1 MNKTNINT
9 ITEIY
14 RFDVLVIGSGHAG
27 YEAALASAR
36 IGSKTLMI
44 TINLD
49 SIALMPCNCAIGGQG
64 RGQLVRE
71 IDALN
76 GEMGKN
82 TDKAYLSSR
91 VLNISKGPALR
102 AIRAVVDKKKY
113 QLEMKRTLENQENL
127 AIRQGIVARIQVLD
141 GIFKVYT
148 NDDIS
153 YESKAVIIT
162 TGTFLNAKI
171 FWGKHETEAGRQGE
185 VSSTKIADCLKGL
198 GYKFSRLRTETPPRV
213 DKKTINFENLKVQH
227 YDINPQMFSFD
238 NSYDGREQL
247 CSHIS
252 YIDKECIE
260 FIRENISKSP
270 IFERQFL
277 SKSPK
282 YCPSIEDKVNRFAD
296 KDRHLVFIQPEGI
309 ETNEMYLHGLYTTFS
324 EDIQIEIIH
333 RIKGLEN
340 AELTRPGYGV
350 EYDYLLPFQ
359 INNNMESKKH
369 KNLFFA
375 GQINGST
382 GYEEAA
388 AQGIVAGYNAAL
400 SSLNLGQIT
409 INREDAYIG
418 ILIDDIITKGIT
430 EPYRMLTSR
439 NENRLLH
446 RHDNADFRMLKF
458 LKILG
463 FSDKASQIENKYE
476 KINSAY
482 INIKGNKIKYSNEI
496 LEDLRQDRLNN
507 ELFQK
512 IKTDFS
518 LDDVEIASLIIEL
531 KYESYL
537 ERERQRV
544 GSLGFAEEMLIPED
558 IKYEKVKNLSNEA
571 LEKLSQIRP
580 QFLGQALRLEGV
592 RPLDVLSVLS
602 YIKNVSRE
610 T

>member
-1 MNKTNINT
+1 MDKTNINT

-49 SIALMPCNCAIGGQG
+49 SIALMPCNSAIGGQG

-82 TDKAYLSSR
+82 ADKAYLSSR

-102 AIRAVVDKKKY
+102 AIRAIVDKKKY

-127 AIRQGIVARIQVLD
+127 AIRQGIVARIQALD
-141 GIFKVYT
+141 GLFKVYT
-148 NDDIS
+148 NDDIC

-213 DKKTINFENLKVQH
+213 DKKTINFKNLKIQH

-238 NSYDGREQL
+238 NRYDGREQL

-270 IFERQFL
+270 IFERQLL

-296 KDRHLVFIQPEGI
+296 KERHLVFIQPEGI

-400 SSLNLGQIT
+400 SSLNLGQII

-482 INIKGNKIKYSNEI
+482 INIKRNKIKYSNEI
-496 LEDLRQDRLNN
+496 LEDLRQDRLNK

-518 LDDVEIASLIIEL
+518 LDDAEIESLIIEL

-544 GSLGFAEEMLIPED
+544 GSLGFAEEMPIPKD

-571 LEKLSQIRP
+571 LEKLSQTRP